1 MLVVYT
7 APRSGSPK
15 KKNEESLIMTPT
27 HGKTF
32 LPKNKINQPR
42 PSSQREKY
50 NKAATLSNR
59 WVDYYCTAV
68 VPGWPPRVDHNNNS
82 TITTQHCPKND
93 REYSTVEEGAEAVL
107 LPHHIVVLQ
116 LVVVFWISYCAC
128 TVWSSS
134 VPAFFP
140 AGRSIAPW

>member
-68 VPGWPPRVDHNNNS
+68 VPGWPPRIDHNS
-82 TITTQHCPKND
+82 TTPTTTHHCPKND
-93 REYSTVEEGAEAVL
+93 REYSTAAAAEEEVL
-107 LPHHIVVLQ
+107 LSHRSVGRQ
-116 LVVVFWISYCAC
+116 RGVFSLSCCAC